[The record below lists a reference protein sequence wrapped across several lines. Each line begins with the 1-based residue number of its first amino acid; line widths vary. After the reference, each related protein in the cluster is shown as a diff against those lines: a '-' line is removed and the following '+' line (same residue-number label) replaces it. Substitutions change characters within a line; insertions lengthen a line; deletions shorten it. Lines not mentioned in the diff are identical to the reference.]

1 MKKLIGATILSLCWT
16 SGIAQSDI
24 SDHFIGTWLLQFI
37 ESRSES
43 GEWVVSDVL
52 GPDPLGILIY
62 DEHRNMAAQLA
73 RRDRSI
79 PDAEDSPA
87 ELVNGYV
94 AYFGTY
100 EVDSTAG
107 TVSHHRSAHNN
118 AELGHLTVV
127 RYFEFDGDMLTLT
140 VAPDREFRLIWKRSE

>member
-1 MKKLIGATILSLCWT
+1 MKKLIGTTILCLCWT
-16 SGIAQSDI
+16 SGMSQSDI
-24 SDHFIGTWLLQFI
+24 PDRFVGTWLLQVI
-37 ESRSES
+37 ESKSES

-62 DEHRNMAAQLA
+62 DRHQNMAAQLG

-79 PDAEDSPA
+79 PDPEDAPA

-100 EVDSTAG
+100 EVDSTAR

-118 AELGHLTVV
+118 ADLGHLTVV
-127 RYFEFDGDMLTLT
+127 RYFEFDDDLLTLT
-140 VAPDREFRLIWKRSE
+140 VAPDRETRLIWKRSE